1 MTPADLGTTN
11 VWLAVIAISSV
22 VQLLIVIA
30 MLVGAWRFYR
40 RIETTV
46 DRITREHI
54 APVSAR
60 AHQVIDD
67 VEDVMARVRSLDDGM
82 RKTWSRVGDGVSL
95 ATSTVRGRLWPV
107 VGIMRGLKAGLAA
120 LGRTPAASSGRTSNR
135 PRATVT
141 KLSPRDRDASDV
153 EAEQRFAYE
162 GGTSHARS

>member
-120 LGRTPAASSGRTSNR
+120 LGRPPAASSGRTSNR